1 MKKLRTAI
9 SLALAVTTAGF
20 ALNANAAP
28 NKGADIGA
36 KSEQLVGVKQF
47 SVLPLNFAASSLLL
61 DELSKEYQIGSTMIV
76 NATDPKAAADMVAKY
91 DVIYLNGDT
100 LNYRDKAVETFLD
113 AAYTQGKP
121 VVIEN
126 SHKLDRETIPSLPQ
140 LAKGDVVTIYP
151 ATKGG
156 ADRVVVFE
164 SDASADLSA
173 AQVFSAIAT
182 SDNPLEADVD
192 SNELS
197 LEQYRKNSVTLDQM
211 DAGKRAS
218 LLRDFTN
225 NLRDELAVQEDEEE
239 VIYLNSISGGAFGYP
254 CDTDEKAARLCSSAF
269 YTWNVYNYDDGE
281 DKINIPNFTS
291 LGMYRTNVNTVIAM
305 SNYGSAN
312 KTMTSNSD
320 TNKAWY
326 LMSMQTDMI
335 LSNYGSLAV
344 FSREPANISQNGTY
358 ATSEGLSFGVSAGAD
373 PSGPNV
379 GGNLSYSQSNTTTMN
394 FSEWGNTTTSSN
406 GRNASWLFKM
416 RNPNPD
422 DGGSFVDE
430 PLFQNPRFK
439 SLPSMSVNGMQFSTE
454 ALWAGNI
461 TESNQV
467 DFDLQFIAKSQKRW
481 FTERSIFHWK
491 TSSTTRT
498 FTLTRG
504 LWINTGWL
512 KDL

>member
-1 MKKLRTAI
+1 MQKLRTAI
-9 SLALAVTTAGF
+9 SLALAVTTAGL

-28 NKGADIGA
+28 EKGALIGEQSEQIIGA
-36 KSEQLVGVKQF
+36 KQY
-47 SVLPLNFAASSLLL
+47 SVLPLNYAASSLLL
-61 DELSKEYQIGSTMIV
+61 DELSKDYKIGSTMIV
-76 NATDPKAAADMVAKY
+76 NEAEPKAVADIVAKY
-91 DVIYLNGDT
+91 DVVYLNGDT
-100 LNYRDKAVETFLD
+100 LNYRDKSVETFLD
-113 AAYTQGKP
+113 TAYNLGKA

-126 SHKLDRETIPSLPQ
+126 SHKLSRDTIPSLPQ

-164 SDASADLSA
+164 SDASAELTA
-173 AQVFSAIAT
+173 ANVFSAIAT
-182 SDNPLEADVD
+182 SDNPLETTID
-192 SNELS
+192 SEELGF
-197 LEQYRKNSVTLDQM
+197 EQYRKNTVSLAQM
-211 DAGKRAS
+211 DGDKRAT
-218 LLRDFTN
+218 LLSDFSK
-225 NLRDELAVQEDEEE
+225 NLHDELTSTQEE

-254 CDTDEKAARLCSSAF
+254 CDTAEKNARLCSSAF

-312 KTMTSNSD
+312 KTMTSNSS

-326 LMSMQTDMI
+326 LMSMQTEML

-344 FSREPANISQNGTY
+344 FSRQPANISANGTY
-358 ATSEGLSFGVSAGAD
+358 ASSEGLSFGVSAGAD

-394 FSEWGNTTTSSN
+394 FTEWGSTTSSSN

-422 DGGSFVDE
+422 NGGSFVDE
-430 PLFQNPRFK
+430 PLFQKPKFK
-439 SLPSMSVNGMQFSTE
+439 SLPSISVNGLEFSAE

-461 TESNQV
+461 NESNQV
-467 DFDLQFIAKSQKRW
+467 DFDLKFVAQSQKRW
-481 FTERSIFHWK
+481 FTDRSIFHWK

-498 FTLTRG
+498 FTLNRG
-504 LWINTGWL
+504 LWINAGWL
-512 KDL
+512 KNL